1 MVTQHQKALLSSQQ
15 PTLNKEDEQSSIL
28 RFMELHYYQPGMI
41 YRPLKEIFRGTFSF
55 RNSFTARHSG
65 KRL

>member
-1 MVTQHQKALLSSQQ
+1 MVTQHQKALPSSQQ

-28 RFMELHYYQPGMI
+28 RSMEQHYYQLGMR

-55 RNSFTARHSG
+55 RNLFIDRHRG
-65 KRL
+65 